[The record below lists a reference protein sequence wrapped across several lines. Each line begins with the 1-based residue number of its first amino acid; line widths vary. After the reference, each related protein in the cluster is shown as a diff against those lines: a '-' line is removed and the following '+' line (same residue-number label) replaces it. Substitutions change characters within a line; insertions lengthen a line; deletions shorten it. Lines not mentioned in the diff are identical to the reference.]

1 MGGSGRRRGLLVGRG
16 GGHGGAAR
24 GGTSAAQGHR
34 DRARR
39 CYEQSLKLD
48 PSCAGVVA
56 ALADAM
62 ALHPTDHDVVSKGSH
77 AVCCVAATSAANA
90 AEAASQGGAAA
101 VAAAMRDGAA
111 DAIAAYPSTERW
123 VAEHGAGRSS
133 RSRSRAGD
141 DVDDESWLV
150 EYERGSVGRTAGR
163 APRKVEVEEEDGED
177 GDGDSGSFD
186 FDSNL

>member
-1 MGGSGRRRGLLVGRG
+1 M
-16 GGHGGAAR
+16 
-24 GGTSAAQGHR
+24 
-34 DRARR
+34 
-39 CYEQSLKLD
+39 
-48 PSCAGVVA
+48 
-56 ALADAM
+56 
-62 ALHPTDHDVVSKGSH
+62 
-77 AVCCVAATSAANA
+77 
-90 AEAASQGGAAA
+90 
-101 VAAAMRDGAA
+101 AAAMRDGAA

-133 RSRSRAGD
+133 RPRSRAGD

-163 APRKVEVEEEDGED
+163 ASRKVEVEEED